1 MYIYFISDKTYI
13 YKIAFYPANKTYL
26 ILNTS
31 CSVVFSIQI
40 VNSKQIVCVKPK
52 AIVWG
57 QTKGYSWGQ
66 TKGYNF
72 GICCFSTKHPVLRS
86 ESKDSLASTI

>member
-40 VNSKQIVCVKPK
+40 VNSKQIVC
-52 AIVWG
+52 
-57 QTKGYSWGQ
+57 QTKGYSLGSNQ
-66 TKGYNF
+66 R
-72 GICCFSTKHPVLRS
+72 L
-86 ESKDSLASTI
+86 